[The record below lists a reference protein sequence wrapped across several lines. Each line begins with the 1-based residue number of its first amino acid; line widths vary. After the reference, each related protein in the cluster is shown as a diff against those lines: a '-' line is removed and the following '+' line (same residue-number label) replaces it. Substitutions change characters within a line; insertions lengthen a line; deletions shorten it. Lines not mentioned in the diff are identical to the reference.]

1 MPTDVISAALL
12 RSGIF
17 SVLTVLRFKFYGSD
31 RVPGGPYY
39 IGTGLLSVMGVSFTF
54 LPIFQSSMTTICTDD
69 FGSFNCGG
77 PLGGGGIAYGR
88 LLGTTATMAVIE
100 VLMSFIPAR
109 ALRKFIPNF
118 VAGIT
123 VTLIGVGL
131 IGTGIKYWG
140 GGAFCADNSGRG
152 TAGGAGTLNAD
163 GDFVPIPQVR
173 CGNNGDVLL
182 EYGSAQYWG
191 LGLLVMVTL
200 VIVEIFGSPF
210 LRNCNVIIGL
220 AVGYIVAAATTVD
233 GKRYV
238 TSEKFDSAKVAT
250 FLWVDTF
257 PLGFY
262 WPAILPLAI
271 AFLVTTVESIGDISA
286 TMEASQMD
294 IEHERIQGGLL
305 ADGLYSAIS
314 CLAMSMPNTT
324 FSQNNGVISLTR
336 CASIYAGVACGCW
349 LFIMGI
355 FGYIA
360 AVIASIPEA
369 VIGGMTTFL
378 FCNVFI
384 SGIRIICSKPITRRI
399 RFIMAVSLGLGIG
412 VAIVPGFGGSSQA
425 GLFGG
430 WGVANGNLWTPQPTD
445 SDGLRSFKQ
454 AIIIALTTPYSIGT
468 MVAIILNLIL
478 PHEEVSDEEAAARV
492 FESSHEGEEVLKSAK
507 QVEEEAD
514 VAPPPQ
520 AI

>member
-1 MPTDVISAALL
+1 MI
-12 RSGIF
+12 
-17 SVLTVLRFKFYGSD
+17 RFKFYGSE
-31 RVPGGPYY
+31 RLPGGPFY

-54 LPIFQSSMTTICTDD
+54 LPIFQSSMGTICLED
-69 FGSFNCGG
+69 FGENDCKD
-77 PLGGGGIAYGR
+77 GGGGTAYGK
-88 LLGTTATMAVIE
+88 LLGTTATFGLVE
-100 VLMSFIPAR
+100 VFMSFIPAR
-109 ALRKFIPNF
+109 VLRKFIPNF

-152 TAGGAGTLNAD
+152 ELGPVL
-163 GDFVPIPQVR
+163 
-173 CGNNGDVLL
+173 CSNNGDVNL
-182 EYGSAQYWG
+182 EFASAQYWG

-200 VIVEIFGSPF
+200 VVVEIFGSPF

-305 ADGLYSAIS
+305 ADGVYSSIS

-336 CASIYAGVACGCW
+336 CASIYAGIACGCW
-349 LFIMGI
+349 LFVMGI

-360 AVIASIPEA
+360 AIIASIPEA

-384 SGIRIICSKPITRRI
+384 SGIRIICSKPVTRRI
-399 RFIMAVSLGLGIG
+399 RFIMAISLGLGVG
-412 VAIVPGFGGSSQA
+412 VAIVPGFGGAFQA
-425 GLFGG
+425 GNLGG

-454 AIIIALTTPYSIGT
+454 AVIIALTTPYSIGT
-468 MVAIILNLIL
+468 IVAILLNLIL
-478 PHEEVSDEEAAARV
+478 PYEEVSDVEAAAKA
-492 FESSHEGEEVLKSAK
+492 FESSHEGEEVLKAAK
-507 QVEEEAD
+507 QVEED
-514 VAPPPQ
+514 VAMAPPQ
-520 AI
+520 ETI

>member
-1 MPTDVISAALL
+1 MTI
-12 RSGIF
+12 
-17 SVLTVLRFKFYGSD
+17 LRFKFYGSEKL
-31 RVPGGPYY
+31 PGGPFY

-54 LPIFQSSMTTICTDD
+54 LPIFESSMEAICLQD
-69 FGSFNCGG
+69 FGAFRCSGEN
-77 PLGGGGIAYGR
+77 GGGGTAYGR
-88 LLGTTATMAVIE
+88 VLGTTAMMAIIE
-100 VLMSFIPAR
+100 VFMSFVPAR
-109 ALRKFIPNF
+109 ILRKVIPHF

-152 TAGGAGTLNAD
+152 ELGPVL
-163 GDFVPIPQVR
+163 
-173 CGNNGDVLL
+173 CGNNGDVNL
-182 EYGSAQYWG
+182 EFASAQYWG
-191 LGLLVMVTL
+191 LGLLVMITL
-200 VIVEIFGSPF
+200 VVVEIFGSPF

-220 AVGYIVAAATTVD
+220 AVGYIVAAATSVD
-233 GKRYV
+233 GNRYV
-238 TSEKFDSAKVAT
+238 TSEKFDQAKVAT

-262 WPAILPLAI
+262 WPAIIPLGI
-271 AFLVTTVESIGDISA
+271 AYVVTTVESIGDISA

-305 ADGLYSAIS
+305 ADGIYSSIS

-336 CASIYAGVACGCW
+336 CASMYAGIACGCW

-360 AVIASIPEA
+360 AIISSIPEC

-384 SGIRIICSKPITRRI
+384 SGIRIICSKPVTRRI
-399 RFIMAVSLGLGIG
+399 RFIMAVSLGLGVG
-412 VAIVPGFGGSSQA
+412 VAIVPGFGGNTQT
-425 GLFGG
+425 GNFGG
-430 WGVANGNLWTPQPTD
+430 WGVANGNLWSPQPTD

-454 AIIIALTTPYSIGT
+454 AVIIALTTPYSIGT
-468 MVAIILNLIL
+468 IVAILLNLIL
-478 PHEEVSDEEAAARV
+478 PFEEVSDEEAAARA
-492 FESSHEGEEVLKSAK
+492 FESSHEGEEVLKTAK
-507 QVEEEAD
+507 QVEDD
-514 VAPPPQ
+514 VAMAPPQ
-520 AI
+520 EAI